1 MTMQWNRPVVNPVIL
16 LSSGGWGWQR
26 AVRGYHCESTV
37 EPRLTLCQGNVRI
50 ISFKTGYH
58 YSRIPGKVI
67 YRDTI
72 KEQGG

>member
-1 MTMQWNRPVVNPVIL
+1 MGDGRGQL
-16 LSSGGWGWQR
+16 GGII
-26 AVRGYHCESTV
+26 VRVHCESTV
-37 EPRLTLCQGNVRI
+37 EPRLTLCQGNVKI

-58 YSRIPGKVI
+58 YSRIPGKAI